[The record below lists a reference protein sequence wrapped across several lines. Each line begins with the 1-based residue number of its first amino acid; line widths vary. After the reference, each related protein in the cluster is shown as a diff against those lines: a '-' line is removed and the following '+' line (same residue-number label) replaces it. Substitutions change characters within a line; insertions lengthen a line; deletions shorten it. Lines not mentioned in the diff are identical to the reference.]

1 MWKSI
6 FVKVI
11 LVFVLSV
18 FLVQFSV
25 SSALAHNAPDIDRE
39 LTGNRPLH
47 ELPNLSDSEVPDSSA
62 REFLRNSPAREFL
75 RNSPAEASPEGVED
89 LSDLFLRTRSQA
101 NQSYDLEKIK
111 EFDNE
116 VYGEE

>member
-47 ELPNLSDSEVPDSSA
+47 ELPDLSAYEVPA
-62 REFLRNSPAREFL
+62 ASPAPGVSL
-75 RNSPAEASPEGVED
+75 DSLPQASPNGDED
-89 LSDLFLRTRSQA
+89 LSTLFLNTRFHA
-101 NQSYDLEKIK
+101 GEAYDLEEMDK
-111 EFDNE
+111 FDDE
-116 VYGEE
+116 VYGDE

>member
-39 LTGNRPLH
+39 LTGNRPLP
-47 ELPNLSDSEVPDSSA
+47 ELPDESGYEVPAASPAPEFFSDSLPQES
-62 REFLRNSPAREFL
+62 RN
-75 RNSPAEASPEGVED
+75 GVED
-89 LSDLFLRTRSQA
+89 LSTQFFNTRFDTDEV
-101 NQSYDLEKIK
+101 YDLEEMDK
-111 EFDNE
+111 FDDE
-116 VYGEE
+116 VYGDE